1 MTFGIDVLIMAIVGL
16 CMMLVTVAFAN
27 KLGLTCMQREVA
39 VASSAATAATMVV
52 AYIIMARVLD
62 MMLGANW

>member
-1 MTFGIDVLIMAIVGL
+1 MTFGIDVLIMATVGL
-16 CMMLVTVAFAN
+16 CMMLATAVFAN

-39 VASSAATAATMVV
+39 VASAAATAATMVV